1 MACVS
6 LGPCIGIVFW
16 AVLFPLLLLRS
27 GRPPHENYHSMVVG
41 MIPLSGSM
49 CLRTYIGTTIP

>member
-16 AVLFPLLLLRS
+16 AVLFPLPLLWS

-41 MIPLSGSM
+41 MIPYH
-49 CLRTYIGTTIP
+49 CPEACAYVHT